1 MTVALAGC
9 SGSAA
14 ENDERLVRS
23 YIASLNSGDIANAM
37 MLRCPLAQV
46 EESKR
51 QLFAEQVD
59 RLRIAAGGSLDV
71 ATLERVKK
79 PNLDD
84 FSGHRAQR
92 EIRYKLKSDGKSV
105 GWVHL
110 AITDDKICGEL
121 IEESIATRDTL
132 AANRIVSSGRTLANL
147 RIGSGI
153 ANGLN
158 LNITSDRVDSLK
170 STYGATP
177 TDGWDTA
184 WRTGTYG
191 GGRVTALRFAN
202 KAEAEDV
209 AQHAVME
216 DALDSGELFDVPDEP
231 RAVGI
236 RVQAVAWTF
245 AQPYGLGDTCDHVF
259 VVLGDTMLSIGQCAL
274 DPATNHDQV
283 LSIAA
288 SLFAD
293 LGPSP

>member
-9 SGSAA
+9 SGSAGA
-14 ENDERLVRS
+14 NDEPLVRN

-37 MLRCPLAQV
+37 TLRCPLAQV

-51 QLFAEQVD
+51 QLFAEQAD
-59 RLRIAAGGSLDV
+59 RLRIAAGGSPDV
-71 ATLERVKK
+71 ATLERAKK
-79 PNLDD
+79 PILGD
-84 FSGHRAQR
+84 FSGHGAQR

-110 AITDDKICGEL
+110 RLRT
-121 IEESIATRDTL
+121 TRS
-132 AANRIVSSGRTLANL
+132 AANSSRNRSQHGTRWPHIASVSSGRTLDNV

-158 LNITSDRVDSLK
+158 LNITSDRIDSLK
-170 STYGATP
+170 SIHGATP

-191 GGRVTALRFAN
+191 GGRIAVLRFGSS
-202 KAEAEDV
+202 AEAEDV
-209 AQHAVME
+209 AQRSVMKA
-216 DALDSGELFDVPDEP
+216 ALDSGELFAVPDEP

-236 RVQAVAWTF
+236 RIQASAWTF
-245 AQPYGLGDTCDHVF
+245 AQPYGLGDTCDFVF
-259 VVLGDTMLSIGQCAL
+259 VVLGDTMLSIRECAL
-274 DPATNHDQV
+274 DAATNYDHV

-288 SLFAD
+288 SLFD
-293 LGPSP
+293 DVSPSP